1 MRSKYLQDQS
11 DIFHFS
17 LPLIASRR
25 LSIWHKSM
33 ICLGFVMVWID
44 LIYCSRPSF
53 KDEPKQRRLSSWRG
67 RLHQVPCDC
76 LRRGPGPALGLS
88 DFTVFTVWG
97 KCLRPG
103 EAVEERQ
110 RPSHRDVQQHGVDIF
125 LSSGDVFL
133 TVMSQAALR
142 NTWPVQ
148 RMCMSLRGH
157 CLPSKEDTRVL
168 PLDL

>member
-17 LPLIASRR
+17 LPLIASWR

-88 DFTVFTVWG
+88 YFSFH
-97 KCLRPG
+97 CLRKVS
-103 EAVEERQ
+103 EAGWGCRGKTATESQ
-110 RPSHRDVQQHGVDIF
+110 RRPAAWCWHLSQFWWCLSHCHVA
-125 LSSGDVFL
+125 SSTEKHMASAKNVHVSARPL
-133 TVMSQAALR
+133 PAL
-142 NTWPVQ
+142 
-148 RMCMSLRGH
+148 
-157 CLPSKEDTRVL
+157 
-168 PLDL
+168 